1 MTDMSPTEEEPLN
14 TEHKNK
20 LIPIIQGV
28 GTEYVRRYYF
38 QYLQKIELQ
47 PNQSLSSEQ
56 IDEFMKNAGDAI
68 AESGH
73 ILETTQVTRYEN

>member
-1 MTDMSPTEEEPLN
+1 M
-14 TEHKNK
+14 
-20 LIPIIQGV
+20 
-28 GTEYVRRYYF
+28 
-38 QYLQKIELQ
+38 ELFHAKQ
-47 PNQSLSSEQ
+47 ADDPSSIAVLVTVNSFEV